1 MGDALKLA
9 RRWQCA
15 IVGLALLPGAAS
27 LRANA
32 RVDSR
37 TAQSA
42 HAASNE
48 IIDEVGHHVKVP
60 AEVKRIVTLAPDL
73 AETVYSLGLGDRL
86 VGDTNFSDTP
96 PEAKSKPH
104 VGNPQNPSLEAIAGL
119 HPDLVLA
126 SGSINIEGTVDSLE
140 RLGIPVY
147 TSDPHTVLEMLDS
160 VARMSDIMG
169 AGAQGRGLVT
179 QLRQRLDALHSKLSE
194 RPLEHVLFVVWEE
207 PLISIGQ
214 NTFIADAL
222 RWAGAES
229 IISSDRN
236 WPQISL
242 EEVIRLQPDYLVFT
256 SDHEGAEAA
265 SSFNLEDLRA
275 QPIWKGLQAVQLG
288 RVIDVDEEIVRP
300 SPGLVGAIERLA
312 RQLHPEAFARNAVNA
327 KSAGSLHAARVPPCA
342 LGAGASLP
350 SQAAAPCAR

>member
-1 MGDALKLA
+1 MAA
-9 RRWQCA
+9 
-15 IVGLALLPGAAS
+15 LALILAAPA
-27 LRANA
+27 LRANP
-32 RVDSR
+32 RVGL
-37 TAQSA
+37 SA
-42 HAASNE
+42 HSSGDE
-48 IIDEVGHHVKVP
+48 ITDEVGRRVKVP

-96 PEAKSKPH
+96 LEAKSKPH

-119 HPDLVLA
+119 RPDLVLA
-126 SGSINIEGTVDSLE
+126 SGSINFVTTVEALD

-169 AGAQGRGLVT
+169 AGLQGREVVA
-179 QLRQRLDALHSKLSE
+179 QLRQRLDAVHAKLAD
-194 RPLEHVLFVVWEE
+194 RAMTHVLFVVWQQ

-236 WPQISL
+236 WPQVSM
-242 EEVIRLQPDYLVFT
+242 EEVLRLQPDYLIFT
-256 SDHEGAEAA
+256 SDHEVGAEGLADLA
-265 SSFNLEDLRA
+265 DLRA
-275 QPIWKGLQAVQLG
+275 RPIWRDLQAVQLG
-288 RVIDVDEEIVRP
+288 HVMDVDEEIARP
-300 SPGLVGAIERLA
+300 STGLVAAIERLA
-312 RQLHPEAFARNAVNA
+312 ERLHPEAFAPAAANVKSTRN
-327 KSAGSLHAARVPPCA
+327 LHAALVPSCQPYVNDE
-342 LGAGASLP
+342 AS
-350 SQAAAPCAR
+350 PCAR